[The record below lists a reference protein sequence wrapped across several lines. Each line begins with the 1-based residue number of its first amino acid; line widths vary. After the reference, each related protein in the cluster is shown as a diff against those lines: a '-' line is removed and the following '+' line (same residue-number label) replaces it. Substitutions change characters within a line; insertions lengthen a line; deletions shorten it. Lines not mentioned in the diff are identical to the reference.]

1 MKKHVIKFALL
12 SSVLG
17 LSLAAAQDATD
28 YENVDPSGQEVTFWH
43 NQTGPNEELVNQ
55 FVQEFNDSNEYGI
68 TVTATNQ
75 GDYGDIFQKMLP
87 LLNTD
92 EAPDLVVA
100 YQNQAASYQLGDAL
114 LDMDPLVESAKW
126 GLSEADQTDFFP
138 SFFEQ
143 DIFPTFDNERLG
155 FPPNRSM
162 EVLYYNSE
170 WLTELG
176 FDGPP
181 ETPDEFREMACAAA
195 QTPFS
200 KATGQGSS
208 GYLISVDASRVASW
222 AFAYGGDVYDYDAN
236 QYTYDSPAVVDSLTF
251 LQGLVNDGCA
261 GTFTE
266 DYGDQTAFGTGN
278 ALFAIGSTSGLPFYK
293 SGIEEGANFEW
304 SVAALPHTGEPSQ
317 NIYGASVSMP
327 KHTPESELATW
338 LFIKYYTS
346 PDVQARWAG
355 TSGYFPVRQSVADQ
369 MTDYFAENPGYKT
382 AFDLI
387 EYGKAEPPVPG
398 YDFVR
403 DLIEETFAGILTGD
417 EVADALADANEEAN
431 DILSEQMEEMQAGQ

>member
-1 MKKHVIKFALL
+1 MRRRTIKLALL

-17 LSLAAAQDATD
+17 LSLAAAQDATN

-43 NQTGPNEELVNQ
+43 QQSGPNEELLNQ
-55 FVQEFNDSNEYGI
+55 FVQEFNDTNEYGI

-114 LDMDPLVESAKW
+114 LDMDPLVSSAKW
-126 GLSEADQTDFFP
+126 GLSEDDQADFFP

-143 DIFPTFDNERLG
+143 DIFPTFDDERLG

-181 ETPDEFREMACAAA
+181 ENPDEFREMACAASE
-195 QTPFS
+195 TPFS

-266 DYGDQTAFGTGN
+266 DYGDQTAFGAGST
-278 ALFAIGSTSGLPFYK
+278 LFAIGSTSGLPFYK
-293 SGIEEGANFEW
+293 SGIEEGANFDW

-327 KHTPESELATW
+327 KHAPESELATW

-355 TSGYFPVRQSVADQ
+355 ASGYFPVRQSVADQ

-387 EYGKAEPPVPG
+387 EYGKSEPPVPG

-403 DLIEETFAGILTGD
+403 DTIEQTFAGILTGD
-417 EVADALADANEEAN
+417 DAADALADANEEAN

>member
-1 MKKHVIKFALL
+1 MKKRAVQLTFL
-12 SSVLG
+12 STALG
-17 LSLAAAQDATD
+17 LSLAAAQTD

-43 NQTGPNEELVNQ
+43 QQSGPNEELINE
-55 FVQEFNDSNEYGI
+55 FVQEFNDTNEYGI
-68 TVTATNQ
+68 TVTASNQ

-114 LDMDPLVESAKW
+114 LDMTPLVESAAW
-126 GLSEADQTDFFP
+126 GLSDEDQADFFP

-162 EVLYYNSE
+162 EVLYYNSD
-170 WLTELG
+170 WLAELG
-176 FDGPP
+176 YDGPP
-181 ETPDEFREMACAAA
+181 ETPEAFREMACAAA
-195 QTPFS
+195 ETPFS
-200 KATGQGSS
+200 GATGQGGS
-208 GYLISVDASRVASW
+208 GYLLSIDASRIASW
-222 AFAYGGDVYDYDAN
+222 TFAFGGDIYDYETN
-236 QYTYDSPAVVDSLTF
+236 QYTYDSPETVEAMTF
-251 LQGLVNDGCA
+251 LQGLINDGCA
-261 GTFTE
+261 ETFTE

-278 ALFAIGSTSGLPFYK
+278 SLFAVGSTSGLPFYQ
-293 SGIEEGANFEW
+293 SGVAEGANFEW
-304 SVAALPHTGEPSQ
+304 SVAALPHTSPEPSQ

-327 KHTPESELATW
+327 KHAPESELATW
-338 LFIKYYTS
+338 LFVKYYTS
-346 PDVQARWAG
+346 PEVQARWAG
-355 TSGYFPVRQSVADQ
+355 VSGYFPVRQSVAER
-369 MTDYFAENPGYKT
+369 MTDYFEANPGYAT

-403 DLIEETFAGILTGD
+403 DLLEETAAGITTGD
-417 EVADALADANEEAN
+417 DVAEALADANEEAN
-431 DILSEQMEEMQAGQ
+431 DILAEQMEEIQAEQ